1 MAIEDLVWWCLWR
14 LRRIAV
20 LLAVCLGMLQ
30 LNVHLAK
37 ASLGSAGALE
47 GLKLAKAALSEV
59 AETMASNARLV
70 QAAAE
75 STRLSEPS
83 LFPSLGGFSHVTIDV
98 LSLISSFW
106 PLARPSLQQM
116 LL

>member
-1 MAIEDLVWWCLWR
+1 MVSVASVPHSGPTGGVLGHASAQR
-14 LRRIAV
+14 APGKSQFGKRR
-20 LLAVCLGMLQ
+20 
-30 LNVHLAK
+30 
-37 ASLGSAGALE
+37 SARMT
-47 GLKLAKAALSEV
+47 EV

-83 LFPSLGGFSHVTIDV
+83 LFPSLGGFSHVTIDA

-106 PLARPSLQQM
+106 PLARPSLQQI

>member
-1 MAIEDLVWWCLWR
+1 MC
-14 LRRIAV
+14 RIAV
-20 LLAVCLGMLQ
+20 LLAMCLGMLQ

-37 ASLGSAGALE
+37 ASLESAGALE

-59 AETMASNARLV
+59 AETMATNARLV

-75 STRLSEPS
+75 STRQSEPS
-83 LFPSLGGFSHVTIDV
+83 LFPSLGGFSHVTIDM
-98 LSLISSFW
+98 LSLISSVW

>member
-1 MAIEDLVWWCLWR
+1 MASV
-14 LRRIAV
+14 AFVPYSGPTGGV
-20 LLAVCLGMLQ
+20 LGHASAQRAPGK
-30 LNVHLAK
+30 K
-37 ASLGSAGALE
+37 ASLESAGALE
-47 GLKLAKAALSEV
+47 GLKLAKAALTEV

-83 LFPSLGGFSHVTIDV
+83 LFSSLGGFSHVTIDA